1 MSNEVTRGRG
11 RPRTTVADL
20 PDEWET
26 MMRKA
31 AQGGASAVEIRCIL
45 GIGESAWE
53 TLIEDDDNFRR
64 TVKECKDLCQVWWER
79 QGRKMSAG
87 ESEGN
92 ATTWIFNMKNRFGWK
107 DKTEMDHKSSDGSM
121 SPKDTG
127 AAVLEALKRKH
138 APT

>member
-1 MSNEVTRGRG
+1 MSTGKTMG

-20 PDEWET
+20 PAEWET
-26 MMRKA
+26 MMREA
-31 AQGGASAVEIRCIL
+31 AQSGASAVEIRCVL
-45 GIGESAWE
+45 GIGDSAWE
-53 TLIEDDDNFRR
+53 TLIEDDVNFRR

-107 DKTEMDHKSSDGSM
+107 DKSEITGDGNG
-121 SPKDTG
+121 PIQTVTRIEIVPG
-127 AAVLEALKRKH
+127 GNGQN
-138 APT
+138 